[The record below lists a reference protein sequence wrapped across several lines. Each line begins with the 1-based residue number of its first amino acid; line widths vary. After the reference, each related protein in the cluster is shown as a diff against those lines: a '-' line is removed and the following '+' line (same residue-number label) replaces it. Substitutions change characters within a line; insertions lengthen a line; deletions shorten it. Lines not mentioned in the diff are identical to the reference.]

1 MSQLCFRRAKRN
13 SILPAC
19 SGPALAVY
27 GPQTADRSSD
37 DRKQKETPMWR
48 SRDLLI
54 IISIIIMTND
64 DYNNSN
70 HNNDDI

>member
-37 DRKQKETPMWR
+37 DRKQKETPMW